1 MLTNIHKKLS
11 QKNLNFYDYAVGVLI
26 GAGAATGSIIPIP
39 FIIALMVLSFKG
51 TPNDT
56 NSRG

>member
-1 MLTNIHKKLS
+1 MFTKLHKKLS
-11 QKNLNFYDYAVGVLI
+11 AKTLNFYDYTVGVLI
-26 GAGAATGSIIPIP
+26 GAGVATGSVIPIP